1 MQGVSDFNLVSV
13 VEPNI
18 IALKLLG
25 FWRSP
30 VSNTIFS
37 TVWYKAYTIFMVILP
52 AFMNLTGFWYLY
64 DKLGEL
70 TVEDISSVVFI
81 YPTTLLNVIMMVIIY
96 VDIDPKTAAQVA
108 DAKKW
113 KSTARLLQKVVSNIF
128 FSAQSDFL

>member
-1 MQGVSDFNLVSV
+1 
-13 VEPNI
+13 
-18 IALKLLG
+18 
-25 FWRSP
+25 
-30 VSNTIFS
+30 
-37 TVWYKAYTIFMVILP
+37 MVILP

-96 VDIDPKTAAQVA
+96 VDIDMMHFIQLEMKAARFQPKSAAQVA

-113 KSTARLLQKVVSNIF
+113 KSTARLLQKVVSNLF
-128 FSAQSDFL
+128 FSAQSDFLSIRQKKKFV